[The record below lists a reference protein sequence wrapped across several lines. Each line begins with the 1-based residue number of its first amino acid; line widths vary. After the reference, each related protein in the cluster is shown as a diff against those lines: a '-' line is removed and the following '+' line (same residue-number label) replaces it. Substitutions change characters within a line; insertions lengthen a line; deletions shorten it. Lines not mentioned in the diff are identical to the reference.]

1 MIKNYAHLL
10 IDPVEPNT
18 FQPSAAFEQL
28 NKISGIAEYYN
39 FPRHQTA
46 DEYDQHIRLANVFA
60 QNATPEIIRE
70 RQTQWHLLTG
80 LNPQLLTLNIQDTVE
95 LRHAIHGVASLFNPD
110 DIQFFI
116 DKNRIHTAVA
126 DSVRKDF
133 EYAALREE
141 ALSNAVWPS
150 MQWVPSPK
158 TLNTIIQ
165 ELRHATP
172 SQ

>member
-1 MIKNYAHLL
+1 MIKNYAHLM
-10 IDPVEPNT
+10 IDTVEPGT

-39 FPRHQTA
+39 FPFHQTA
-46 DEYDQHIRLANVFA
+46 DEYDQHIRLINVFA
-60 QNATPEIIRE
+60 QSATPEVIRE

-80 LNPQLLTLNIQDTVE
+80 LNPQLLTLDIQDMVE

-110 DIQFFI
+110 DIQFYI
-116 DKNRIHTAVA
+116 DKKRLYRPVA
-126 DSVRKDF
+126 DTMRKDF

-150 MQWVPSPK
+150 IQWVPSPK
-158 TLNTIIQ
+158 TLNKIIQ
-165 ELRHATP
+165 QLQPATP